1 MLEPEIEET
10 QQLIDSMKNPQG
22 WRDLK
27 MLRAQQQ
34 MLDMIRKL
42 AHELEEIKRGSRR
55 KS

>member
-1 MLEPEIEET
+1 
-10 QQLIDSMKNPQG
+10 MKHLKISDDLSLPQG